1 MLVNVGNV
9 TSGKTVTPVT
19 RLGRDA
25 EDAYTAHAGI
35 RKKKKKK
42 NNKPG
47 MMLRGS
53 KIQ

>member
-35 RKKKKKK
+35 RKKTTK

-47 MMLRGS
+47 MVLRGS